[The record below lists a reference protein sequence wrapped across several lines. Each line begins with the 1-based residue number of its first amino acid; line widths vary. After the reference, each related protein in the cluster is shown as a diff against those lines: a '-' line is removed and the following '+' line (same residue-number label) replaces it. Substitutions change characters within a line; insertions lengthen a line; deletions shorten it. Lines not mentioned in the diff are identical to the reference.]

1 MALKIGSNAILL
13 CDITDAPNYTIANI
27 KRINRPLALALFQ
40 RGRRV
45 ILSAE
50 PVNGMVR
57 ISSPD
62 NMTVSAYIG
71 LESLKPARGRPR
83 IFDFRT

>member
-27 KRINRPLALALFQ
+27 NDPLALALFQ

-50 PVNGMVR
+50 PVDGMVR

-83 IFDFRT
+83 IFDFRA

>member
-13 CDITDAPNYTIANI
+13 CDITDAANYTIANI
-27 KRINRPLALALFQ
+27 NDPFVLVHFQ

-45 ILSAE
+45 ILTAE
-50 PVNGMVR
+50 PVDGMVR

-62 NMTVSAYIG
+62 DMTVSAYIG
-71 LESLKPARGRPR
+71 LDSLKSARGRPR
-83 IFDFRT
+83 VFDFRA

>member
-13 CDITDAPNYTIANI
+13 CDITDAPNYTIAMDNLSLV
-27 KRINRPLALALFQ
+27 LARFQ

-50 PVNGMVR
+50 PVDGMVQ
-57 ISSPD
+57 ISSPE

-83 IFDFRT
+83 IFDFRA